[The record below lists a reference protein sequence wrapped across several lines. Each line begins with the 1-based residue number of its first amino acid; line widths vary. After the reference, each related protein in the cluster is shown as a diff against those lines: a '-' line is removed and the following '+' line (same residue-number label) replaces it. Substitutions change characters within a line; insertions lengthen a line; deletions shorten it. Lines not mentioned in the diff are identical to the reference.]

1 MKKTYILY
9 IGNNLGKESKYV
21 STIET
26 LSNLLELEGYTVKTY
41 SNKSN
46 KLLRMLDMSWALIKH
61 KKISDFVLIDTYSTT
76 NFYYALIISQ
86 LARIFKLKYIPILH
100 GGNLPF
106 RLKKNSYFSKLI
118 FKNSYKNIAPSN
130 YLKYEFE
137 KMGYKT
143 VFIPN
148 IIEINNY
155 TFKERKKL
163 NPNLLYVRAFDYI
176 YNPIMAI
183 KVLYNLKQT
192 FPEAKLCMI
201 GPFKD
206 NSINK
211 VKKEISNLKLTNS
224 VEITGV
230 LTKKEWHKKSEEF
243 DIFINTTNFDNTPIS
258 VMEAMALGLPVVS
271 TNAGGLP
278 YLISDNFDGFLVDK
292 NDATAMTNK
301 IINLLNDTNLAS
313 KITLNAR
320 KKVEKF
326 DWKFVS
332 KQWNTI
338 LLND

>member
-1 MKKTYILY
+1 MKKILY
-9 IGNNLGKESKYV
+9 IGNNLTKKTNYTSSLELLNICLLKEGYNTYV
-21 STIET
+21 SSDK
-26 LSNLLELEGYTVKTY
+26 L
-41 SNKSN
+41 NKFF
-46 KLLRMLDMSWALIKH
+46 RVLDMSMSIVKH
-61 KKISDFVLIDTYSTT
+61 RKNIDYILIDTFSTS
-76 NFYYALIISQ
+76 NYYYALITSQ
-86 LARIFKLKYIPILH
+86 LARILKIKYIPILR

-106 RLKKNSYFSKLI
+106 RLKNNAYFSKLI

-143 VFIPN
+143 EFIPN
-148 IIEINNY
+148 IIEINKY

-163 NPNLLYVRAFDYI
+163 KPNLLYVRAFDYI

-183 KVLYNLKQT
+183 KVLHNVKQT

-206 NSINK
+206 NSIND

-230 LTKKEWHKKSEEF
+230 LTKKEWHKKAEEY
-243 DIFINTTNFDNTPIS
+243 DIFINTTNFDNTPVS

-271 TNAGGLP
+271 TNVGGLP
-278 YLISDNFDGFLVDK
+278 YLINNNSDGFLVDK
-292 NDATAMTNK
+292 NDVTAMTEK
-301 IINLLNDTNLAS
+301 IISLLNNPNLTF
-313 KITLNAR
+313 KIAVNAR

-326 DWKFVS
+326 DWKYVS
-332 KQWNTI
+332 KQWNS
-338 LLND
+338 LFLND